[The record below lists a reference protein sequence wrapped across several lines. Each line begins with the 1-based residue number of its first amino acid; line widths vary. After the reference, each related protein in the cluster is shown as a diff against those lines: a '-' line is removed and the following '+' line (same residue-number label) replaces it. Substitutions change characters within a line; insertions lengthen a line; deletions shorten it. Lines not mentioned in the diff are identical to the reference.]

1 MIETELHG
9 FLILLYRALG
19 EKAVPLYTYEEALVR
34 CVVDYRGWKPPIADR
49 RRGGRMSAST
59 RFKPKLKR
67 WLTLSRCFEEL
78 PANRRAHPFSE
89 ATIKSLQRAM
99 AARNI
104 HASPSTIKKDLLQ
117 WKVRAKPVGP

>member
-34 CVVDYRGWKPPIADR
+34 CVVDYRGWKPAIADR

-59 RFKPKLKR
+59 RF
-67 WLTLSRCFEEL
+67 
-78 PANRRAHPFSE
+78 N
-89 ATIKSLQRAM
+89 
-99 AARNI
+99 
-104 HASPSTIKKDLLQ
+104 PS
-117 WKVRAKPVGP
+117 